1 MSTPSGTPDNLR
13 RCLGDVE
20 RIPPDLRHVRREEQH
35 ERERFTNANHAG
47 MSKPAIV
54 TSVSVCAPT
63 TPLIWSVPAK
73 TTTDIAVTMSGISYA
88 RFCATARSPPRS
100 EYLLFDA

>member
-1 MSTPSGTPDNLR
+1 MSNGFRPISAMFA
-13 RCLGDVE
+13 
-20 RIPPDLRHVRREEQH
+20 VRNSTNANG
-35 ERERFTNANHAG
+35 FTNANHAG